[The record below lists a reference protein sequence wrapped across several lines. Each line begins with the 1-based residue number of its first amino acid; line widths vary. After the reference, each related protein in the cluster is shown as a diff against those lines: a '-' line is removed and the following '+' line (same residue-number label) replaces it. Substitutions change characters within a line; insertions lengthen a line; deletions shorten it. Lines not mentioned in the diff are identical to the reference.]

1 MKKQTLQI
9 RASTG
14 KLIAPAALIEAILG
28 TQLQIEVTF
37 LDDDDQPV
45 ELAIGTT
52 GRLVCK
58 APNLLKGTI
67 VLQDAAWSHT
77 TGQTTY
83 LLATL
88 ADSEQLRDLIDAAD
102 GDDADF
108 TLRANFEWQL
118 PDEDDPR
125 KSYPFDLLVINTPSR
140 SDDTA
145 PDVAGQAASEWLDL
159 RSPRQDKSLALSA
172 SQRTQLLTNIGN
184 QLQHRLS
191 DDSAYVHL
199 YTPAGIYKGS
209 LRLIDL
215 GQANL

>member
-1 MKKQTLQI
+1 MKKQALQI

-14 KLIAPAALIEAILG
+14 KLITPAALIEAILG
-28 TQLQIEVTF
+28 TQLQIEITF

-45 ELAIGTT
+45 ELASGTT

-58 APNLLKGTI
+58 SPQNLKGTI
-67 VLQDAAWSHT
+67 VLQDASWSHT
-77 TGQTTY
+77 AGQTTY

-88 ADSEQLRDLIDAAD
+88 ADSEQLRALIDAAD

-118 PDEDDPR
+118 PAETDPR

-159 RSPRQDKSLALSA
+159 RSTRHDKALALSA